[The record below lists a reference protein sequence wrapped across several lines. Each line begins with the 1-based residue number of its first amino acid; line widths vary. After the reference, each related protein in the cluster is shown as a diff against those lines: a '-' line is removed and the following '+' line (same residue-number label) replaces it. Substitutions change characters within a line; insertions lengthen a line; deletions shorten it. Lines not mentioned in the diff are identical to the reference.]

1 VIFGMYISFHYFHL
15 AVSFFSYAFQLYPFF
30 RYSSTVFAVIYKK

>member
-15 AVSFFSYAFQLYPFF
+15 AVLFSLMLFNYTPFF
-30 RYSSTVFAVIYKK
+30 DTRQLFLP